1 MKIAKDKA
9 VNQGRYKSGGIS
21 SSDYNTG
28 SSAHGSVT
36 TNLDSREEPRHIG
49 SMQSQNT
56 NKGFGKS
63 TSPNE
68 VSNDYP
74 SYKAEQPKQINPSRM
89 ILKPKSKQSNT
100 LVKDLIK
107 SGEVEE
113 EEPRSP
119 ARNAPEDEVTP
130 AVSRQ
135 PDIAREGVH
144 VTLEEKV
151 RAEVNHEGGPAK
163 IDIKGEM
170 FLTIN
175 EGGNGSIRVK
185 LNKDRAAE
193 SQFATKLHPNID
205 KKPFSEQSLL
215 GLKNTKKAFPTGNP
229 LKILTWRLQNSDD
242 ESVLPLSI
250 SSWPNSSSDG
260 VSVSVEYELTRKD
273 MELSNL
279 AIIIPIPPQD
289 RGVNVN
295 VENIE
300 HGTYKYDQ
308 KNSELIWNLD
318 TIDAESN
325 ATGSLEFTVP
335 SGDESGF
342 FPINVQFTS
351 RQTLSQIRVEDV
363 ITVEGNDHVKHSLE
377 QKLVVAEYQII

>member
-1 MKIAKDKA
+1 
-9 VNQGRYKSGGIS
+9 
-21 SSDYNTG
+21 
-28 SSAHGSVT
+28 
-36 TNLDSREEPRHIG
+36 
-49 SMQSQNT
+49 
-56 NKGFGKS
+56 
-63 TSPNE
+63 
-68 VSNDYP
+68 
-74 SYKAEQPKQINPSRM
+74 
-89 ILKPKSKQSNT
+89 
-100 LVKDLIK
+100 
-107 SGEVEE
+107 
-113 EEPRSP
+113 
-119 ARNAPEDEVTP
+119 
-130 AVSRQ
+130 
-135 PDIAREGVH
+135 
-144 VTLEEKV
+144 
-151 RAEVNHEGGPAK
+151 
-163 IDIKGEM
+163 
-170 FLTIN
+170 
-175 EGGNGSIRVK
+175 
-185 LNKDRAAE
+185 
-193 SQFATKLHPNID
+193 
-205 KKPFSEQSLL
+205 
-215 GLKNTKKAFPTGNP
+215 
-229 LKILTWRLQNSDD
+229 
-242 ESVLPLSI
+242 
-250 SSWPNSSSDG
+250 
-260 VSVSVEYELTRKD
+260 